1 MMGGIFHQPAILEGY
16 HAANQVTN
24 GWSFSSRTE
33 IGGLFSIDFLGFWIS
48 LGPLGPLGSSL
59 FLGLTDLHH
68 SRHFWRLYIMKNLMA
83 ACQDVQP
90 LKALSSQMTFIIG
103 RINDCRSYRS
113 ATVSVYKPKKKSP
126 IVPSNTPASFLPVA
140 ASTPYHSSRSPPSL
154 DHRGSQVPR
163 SWPSPSKAFF
173 SSFISKPIL
182 QVSGLFPNQWWCL
195 RSSGKENWVH
205 LMVEKITFQM
215 IWFA

>member
-1 MMGGIFHQPAILEGY
+1 MSCGNSIDNDGGIFHQPAILEGY

-68 SRHFWRLYIMKNLMA
+68 SRHFWRLYIMKNLMD

-113 ATVSVYKPKKKSP
+113 ATVSVYKPKKKPNSP
-126 IVPSNTPASFLPVA
+126 LQYSSLIP
-140 ASTPYHSSRSPPSL
+140 SSRCKYTLPQFAFPPSL

-163 SWPSPSKAFF
+163 SWPSPAKPFF
-173 SSFISKPIL
+173 VVHFKTNPSSLGFVPKPMMM
-182 QVSGLFPNQWWCL
+182 S
-195 RSSGKENWVH
+195 
-205 LMVEKITFQM
+205 
-215 IWFA
+215 

>member
-68 SRHFWRLYIMKNLMA
+68 SRHFWRLYIMKNLMD

-140 ASTPYHSSRSPPSL
+140 ASTPYHSSRSPRPL
-154 DHRGSQVPR
+154 TIEVPR
-163 SWPSPSKAFF
+163 FPGPDQAQQSLFFVVHFKTNPSSLGFVP
-173 SSFISKPIL
+173 KPMMM
-182 QVSGLFPNQWWCL
+182 S
-195 RSSGKENWVH
+195 
-205 LMVEKITFQM
+205 
-215 IWFA
+215 